1 MSSVL
6 PMVEERRVQNQANHV
21 LSMENIIKNQ
31 FKSISDLQAEL
42 KEKRAMYRDGFESSA
57 TYHEHDEKVKEEQ
70 KKRLSVKSEL
80 NKQPGQLALAQ
91 EIKDLAFD
99 LKEKKYTLSPL
110 LLDYKEQS
118 HATQLELFDG
128 KTYEIV
134 EEAKLRKV

>member
-1 MSSVL
+1 MGNAL
-6 PMVEERRVQNQANHV
+6 PMVEERRVQNQADHV

-31 FKSISDLQAEL
+31 FKSISELQAEL
-42 KEKRAMYRDGFESSA
+42 KEKRAMYRDGYESSA
-57 TYHEHDEKVKEEQ
+57 TYHENAEKVKEAS
-70 KKRLSVKSEL
+70 KARNSVKAEL
-80 NKQPGQLALAQ
+80 NKQPGQLKLAQ

-118 HATQLELFDG
+118 HAAQLELFDG

-134 EEAKLRKV
+134 EEAKLKKI